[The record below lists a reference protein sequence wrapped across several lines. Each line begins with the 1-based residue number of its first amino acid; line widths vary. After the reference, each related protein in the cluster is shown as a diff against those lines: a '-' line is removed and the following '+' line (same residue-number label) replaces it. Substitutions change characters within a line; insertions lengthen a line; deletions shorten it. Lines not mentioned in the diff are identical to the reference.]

1 MKFKLKSNQAR
12 EVVLL
17 LSLCVPVLACN
28 FPFRRPAGD
37 AFAELRATLTALA
50 PSLQGETTMPT
61 VFPGTSAFEGL
72 QTATPPA
79 MPGGAPAPPAADESG
94 AHYRYYAQPG
104 DTLLSISLRFGVSP
118 DEITASQPI
127 PSAGLVPAGLELTV
141 PNVLGQTPYPSA
153 LLPDSE
159 ILYSH
164 TATGFNVDEF
174 VAAAGGYLNSYTE
187 IVDEVEL
194 PGVEIVKKVAVENS
208 INPRLLLAFLEYRS
222 RWVFGQPDDH
232 SRIDYPIG
240 FFVPGYRGLY
250 DELLLTA
257 TQLGIGY
264 YGWRAGTLTSLAF
277 REGRVVRLSP
287 GLNAGSVALQ
297 VLFSKFYKEGEWVG
311 ALYGDSGFIQ
321 LYQLLFPD
329 PWNRS
334 AAAGPIFPPPLE
346 QPPLEL
352 PFQPGQRWSFTG
364 GPHLSWNSGS
374 PRGAVDFSPVTG
386 LPPCAPTDVFVTAS
400 AAGVVTR
407 SGDNLIAIDLD
418 GDGFE
423 GTGWV
428 VIYLH
433 LTGIE
438 GIAPGSPVGQDTPLG
453 HPSCE
458 GGKATGTHVHMARK
472 YNGEWLP
479 AGDPLPFVLSGWRV
493 QAGSRSY
500 EGYLLKGDQVVSANP
515 GGSGSSVI
523 ER

>member
-1 MKFKLKSNQAR
+1 MKGKLKPGQASAAA
-12 EVVLL
+12 LL

-28 FPFRRPAGD
+28 FPFRRSAED
-37 AFAELRATLTALA
+37 DFARLRATLTALA
-50 PSLQGETTMPT
+50 PTLQGEVAVPT
-61 VFPGTSAFEGL
+61 VLPGSPVFEGL
-72 QTATPPA
+72 QTATPLAPI
-79 MPGGAPAPPAADESG
+79 GGTPAPPATDESG
-94 AHYRYYAQPG
+94 ANYRYYAQPG

-118 DEITASQPI
+118 EEITASQPI
-127 PSAGLVPAGLELTV
+127 PSAGFVPAGLELTV
-141 PNVLGQTPYPSA
+141 PNVLGLTPYPSA

-159 ILYSH
+159 IIYSH
-164 TATGFNVDEF
+164 TAMGFNVNEF
-174 VAAAGGYLNSYTE
+174 VAAASGYLNTYTE
-187 IVDEVEL
+187 IVDGVEL
-194 PGVEIVKKVAVENS
+194 TGVEIVKKVAVENS

-222 RWVFGQPDDH
+222 GWVFGQPADL

-264 YGWRAGTLTSLAF
+264 YGWRAGTLTGLAF
-277 REGRVVRLSP
+277 REGRVIRLSP
-287 GLNAGSVALQ
+287 GLNPGSVALQ
-297 VLFSKFYKEGEWVG
+297 ALFSKFYKEEEWVE
-311 ALYGDSGFIQ
+311 ALYGDGGFVQ

-334 AAAGPIFPPPLE
+334 AAAGPIFPPALE

-386 LPPCAPTDVFVTAS
+386 LPPCSPTDVFVTSS
-400 AAGVVTR
+400 AAGIVTR
-407 SGDNLIAIDLD
+407 SGDNLIAVDLD

-438 GIAPGSPVGQDTPLG
+438 GIAPGSRVEREAPLG

-493 QAGSRSY
+493 QAGIRSY

-515 GGSGSSVI
+515 GGTGGSVI